1 MKRSQP
7 HAWLEDLSD
16 PSVLRLCIRDLIA
29 LSSLP
34 ALWADM
40 TISEMCD
47 SLGAALISM
56 LDGELV
62 YVRLT
67 DAEGELNAETAQ
79 TRLGPAG
86 GIIPTLRRSLGSW
99 LAQRNV
105 GHGKTANPFGSGTL
119 TIASADIGS
128 RWGRIVIGS
137 EAAEFPSASQRLL
150 LDVAADQFSTA
161 LWRRRAEDAGT
172 RYRATVNGSS
182 EFIGIANLEGSTDYL
197 NAAGR
202 LLVGLGTADQ
212 LDGRHVLDFIAE
224 ADRDLVKKSVLPVAK
239 RSGHWSG
246 EFRLR
251 HMQSGAD
258 IPVFA
263 DVFTIDHPRTEHPR
277 NIATICRSVSGI
289 ERSQLQ
295 LRRTNEDLAERL
307 ALLTSELA
315 DVRERLL
322 AEASERGRADAIGR
336 EVQLELYQA
345 MRIGAAGEM
354 AVNIAHELSQPLTA
368 AANSLGAIRRT
379 VASER
384 PPAETLELV
393 GEAADQIRRAS
404 TILRRLRGF
413 IGHGKSTPRLED
425 VAAILDDA
433 VGLAMVGASALGVR
447 VAVHYD
453 PDVSHVYVDRIQVQQ
468 VIVNLVRNA
477 IEAMADSVRRELTIE
492 VTRTPDDMIE
502 VAVADSGP
510 GLTED
515 VADRLFVPYVT
526 TKGHGMGLGLAI
538 SRSMVQANGGDL
550 TFGPGEGG
558 GTVFRF
564 TLAPRPPRRLQ

>member
-1 MKRSQP
+1 
-7 HAWLEDLSD
+7 
-16 PSVLRLCIRDLIA
+16 
-29 LSSLP
+29 
-34 ALWADM
+34 M